1 MRLPSVEVLC
11 VCMCVCVQCVW
22 RVGGYNWSAHS
33 SIIGISVSMLRQLT
47 SCQDAIRSCL
57 HCALIDQECCHGD
70 KLPRR
75 LAITAWRNTGS
86 WLEGVSWPS
95 CPVGLV
101 IAR

>member
-75 LAITAWRNTGS
+75 LAITA
-86 WLEGVSWPS
+86 
-95 CPVGLV
+95 
-101 IAR
+101 